1 MQSKQKSVQQAQQ
14 QAHDHG
20 RAGLQVAHP
29 HQDLGQPQQDAAVRE
44 HLRQELRKHRD
55 QASGM
60 KSAQE
65 EQACITSQ
73 MRKQAMMDEETA
85 SQQQALLA
93 LQQQQLQQHP
103 DVQFLQ
109 KRLEMAKRTLER
121 QQAQLYEQ
129 EQRHREE
136 LQEQQLMMAK
146 IKALEEQVMSTLDG
160 QPKRPKFSEPSVIQQ
175 PMAGVPPG
183 QLSREPSLSS
193 MWLEGCQTQPLQA
206 PLVAPMTPLQQPGY
220 ATPTSAMPSP
230 EQAAPAQPKQQ
241 AWQRPQHSPQPA
253 APLPPQP
260 QDLPPPANVL
270 PPLPATPFQVG
281 PIMSGLWREQ
291 PLQPGSVV
299 RSDGPMSPT
308 ADSPAT
314 TAEPVEPAP
323 EAVAVPIAAQPPA
336 GASP

>member
-103 DVQFLQ
+103 DVQFLH
-109 KRLEMAKRTLER
+109 
-121 QQAQLYEQ
+121 Y
-129 EQRHREE
+129 
-136 LQEQQLMMAK
+136 
-146 IKALEEQVMSTLDG
+146 D
-160 QPKRPKFSEPSVIQQ
+160 F
-175 PMAGVPPG
+175 
-183 QLSREPSLSS
+183 SLSMFKLNTKIHFDKS
-193 MWLEGCQTQPLQA
+193 WDIIGFLTC
-206 PLVAPMTPLQQPGY
+206 
-220 ATPTSAMPSP
+220 SA
-230 EQAAPAQPKQQ
+230 KKKRH
-241 AWQRPQHSPQPA
+241 QRPSC
-253 APLPPQP
+253 LPHRS
-260 QDLPPPANVL
+260 
-270 PPLPATPFQVG
+270 G
-281 PIMSGLWREQ
+281 PY
-291 PLQPGSVV
+291 
-299 RSDGPMSPT
+299 GPNKF
-308 ADSPAT
+308 
-314 TAEPVEPAP
+314 
-323 EAVAVPIAAQPPA
+323 AVAR
-336 GASP
+336 